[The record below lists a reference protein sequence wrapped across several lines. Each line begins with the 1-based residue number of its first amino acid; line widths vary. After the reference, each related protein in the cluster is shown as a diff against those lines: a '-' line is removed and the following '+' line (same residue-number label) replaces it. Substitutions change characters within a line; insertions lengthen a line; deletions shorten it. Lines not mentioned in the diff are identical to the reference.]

1 MNPFREITLKDFLK
15 ERSMTLQDLASEL
28 GLSISLLSKIKNG
41 VEPISKNTSD
51 IFHKHYKNYKLIG
64 GKEKW
69 KILFINE
76 KKKNLEL
83 MAENERLKDNLKFYR
98 HKFKQ
103 IKELATNKNDVYSI
117 RKFDIKGV
125 K

>member
-1 MNPFREITLKDFLK
+1 MNSFKEITLKDFLK
-15 ERSMTLQDLASEL
+15 EKSMTLQELAGEL

-41 VEPISKNTSD
+41 IEPISKNTSD

-69 KILFINE
+69 KILFMNE
-76 KKKNLEL
+76 KEKNLEL
-83 MAENERLKDNLKFYR
+83 KAENDRLKDNLNFYK

-117 RKFDIKGV
+117 RKFDVKGV

>member
-1 MNPFREITLKDFLK
+1 MNSFKEITLKDFLK
-15 ERSMTLQDLASEL
+15 EKSMTLQELAGEL

-41 VEPISKNTSD
+41 IEPISKNTSD

-69 KILFINE
+69 KILFMNE
-76 KKKNLEL
+76 KEKNLEL
-83 MAENERLKDNLKFYR
+83 KAENDRLKDNLKFYR

-117 RKFDIKGV
+117 RKFDVKGV